1 MAIINRRQTIRGRRL
16 GALLAALC
24 MCASMAG
31 CGQVQEEETMSELVP
46 VNVQNPEA
54 GALTLQNEFVGTVS
68 PQESVYVM
76 PLVTAE
82 VISTNVSVGDVVSAG
97 DELCKLDSEA
107 AQLQLASAQAQY
119 DSALAGVNSAQLG
132 YDMAQAQY
140 ESTEAQLDAQLGG
153 QQNLQL
159 YQMQSQIDSLQEGI
173 EDLYDQQLDLS
184 EQKADLKEKRDQ
196 AKSSLAQAQSA
207 LSAMQGLQTS
217 LLKGDEGSE
226 SDKKTFLETNK
237 DLIKTTVGVTV
248 PESLDDSS
256 DDGKKLIVTTYDLV
270 LEKVASSVTALQQTY
285 NLCQSTVQQLETAI
299 DSVKDGEDQ
308 LDGALEDAYTGLDQ
322 AQVTMNI
329 TRDQIFNDTKKVVDA
344 NKKTAELSVE
354 SAAASVDSAQ
364 LGIEGAQIAVDSAA
378 YQLDMYTLKA
388 PISGVIES
396 ASVKEHDFASPGT
409 PAYIIS
415 NKDTMTVTFYVSE
428 GIRSTLAAGQAVS
441 VDRNGRLYDAV
452 ITEIGSMIDQNT
464 GLFAVKTCV
473 STPDDSLLTGCSV
486 KVTVDTYS
494 QNNALL
500 IPYDAVYY
508 DDGEAYVYV
517 AVDGVAQRRNIE
529 TGIFDEDTI
538 TVLSGLTPEDQLI
551 TSWSANL
558 REGAQISVV
567 EQSGGGA
574 GDGAED
580 ADVSPQDA
588 MTQDGE

>member
-1 MAIINRRQTIRGRRL
+1 MAIINRRQTRHGRRL
-16 GALLAALC
+16 GALLAAVC

-46 VNVQNPEA
+46 VNVQNPET

-119 DSALAGVNSAQLG
+119 DSAVAGVNSAQLG

-173 EDLYDQQLDLS
+173 DDLYDQQLDLS
-184 EQKADLKEKRDQ
+184 EQKADLKEQRDE
-196 AKSSLAQAQSA
+196 AKSRLAQIERT
-207 LSAMQGLQTS
+207 LNETKGLQAALEMYAES
-217 LLKGDEGSE
+217 SE
-226 SDKKTFLETNK
+226 NDKKTFLETYK
-237 DLIKTTVGVTV
+237 DQLTQLGVPV
-248 PESLDDSS
+248 PESLDDSG
-256 DDGKKLIVTTYDLV
+256 DDGKKVIRKTYDAAKAV
-270 LEKVASSVTALQQTY
+270 MDVLQQQY
-285 NLCQSTVQQLETAI
+285 AGLQGTVQQLETAI

-329 TRDQIFNDTKKVVDA
+329 TRDQIFNDTQKVVDA

-364 LGIEGAQIAVDSAA
+364 LGIAGAQIAVDSAE

-388 PISGVIES
+388 PIGGVIES

-428 GIRSTLAAGQAVS
+428 GIRSTLTAGQAVS

-517 AVDGVAQRRNIE
+517 AADGVAQRRNIE

-567 EQSGGGA
+567 EQSGGGT

-580 ADVSPQDA
+580 ADASPQDA
-588 MTQDGE
+588 VTQDGE